1 MLKTN
6 GCLATRNPIAD
17 LIALNRAVA
26 AYTGPYT
33 SCGDC
38 SLKRCSAHARSH
50 GISSELASRSVD
62 AVFSESAAKM
72 YTTVQIGG
80 CDRIVGA
87 LANVG
92 YYITDTTVGN
102 ILKRHGLDVPPD
114 KPKRTT

>member
-1 MLKTN
+1 
-6 GCLATRNPIAD
+6 
-17 LIALNRAVA
+17 
-26 AYTGPYT
+26 
-33 SCGDC
+33 
-38 SLKRCSAHARSH
+38 
-50 GISSELASRSVD
+50 
-62 AVFSESAAKM
+62 M